1 MSIQGII
8 WREKKK
14 KSVSHLDCPQA
25 WAVLHTSQ
33 GKQFRIRCTRKILYI
48 MKQLNL
54 NSSDF
59 HSIHIIQYK
68 GNNHQNAVIIPV
80 KMSVNMLHLCCIHL
94 GEWRDKGITKR
105 EANSD
110 LIKNKCYY
118 LFQNFMLIT
127 VWMMKSIT
135 ITMLGLAFSLM
146 HFDK

>member
-68 GNNHQNAVIIPV
+68 WNYHQNAVIIPV

-94 GEWRDKGITKR
+94 GEWRDKGIKKR

-118 LFQNFMLIT
+118 LFQNFMLMT

-135 ITMLGLAFSLM
+135 ITMLGLAYF
-146 HFDK
+146 H